1 MVNIYRMKF
10 FLVFFIVFSIKAQD
24 IVQIGMGPSYLYD
37 IYFSFES
44 GITAYPERTNWEIS
58 FSTNLN
64 DGNIRINSGS
74 PVILYEVAQN
84 NKYWSQ
90 INSIPSNAVQLR
102 NSSTDWNIGAFKNYN
117 SQELDFS
124 KIYIIDYPS
133 GIKKI
138 RINSFESGV
147 FNFTYAD
154 LNGQN
159 EQNINININDY
170 QSKNF
175 IYYSLSTNEILDRE
189 PNKDEWD
196 ILFTKYEE
204 DLNNDINNPLYYYV
218 SGVLSN
224 ENLTYEFNGPND
236 IIPLMTFEE
245 FSYDINTIGY
255 DWKEY
260 TGVFSMIP
268 DRSYFIFSQNQS
280 TMYRIIFQSFSGQSS
295 GNVEFSI
302 NEVESNIFSNEKIF
316 DRNEIS
322 IFPNPSSG
330 VFSVEYPDFYG
341 QISLIDI
348 GGKEL
353 FNKDFIGKIDFN
365 LESINSGIYFLK
377 VSSDDLHLT
386 KKIIIE

>member
-90 INSIPSNAVQLR
+90 INSIPSDAVQLR

-260 TGVFSMIP
+260 TGVFSMVP

-280 TMYRIIFQSFSGQSS
+280 AMYRIIFQSFSGQSS

-302 NEVESNIFSNEKIF
+302 NEVESNTFSNEKVF
-316 DRNEIS
+316 DSNEIS
-322 IFPNPSSG
+322 IFPNPSNG
-330 VFSVEYPDFYG
+330 VFSVEYTDFYG

-377 VSSDDLHLT
+377 FSSNDLHLT